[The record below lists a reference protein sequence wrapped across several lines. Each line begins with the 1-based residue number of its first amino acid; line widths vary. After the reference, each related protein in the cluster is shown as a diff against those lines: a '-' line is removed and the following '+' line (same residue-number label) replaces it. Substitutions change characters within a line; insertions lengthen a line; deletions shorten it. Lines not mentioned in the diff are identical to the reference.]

1 MLTAVVNTG
10 YEDFQSEIITM
21 VDGVPVTSFS
31 QFVEMIDGASG
42 QYLEL
47 TTNLGKIIVLDREE
61 AIEFNEEIINRYN
74 IPGDRVVFWQIIS
87 RSSADSSFQS
97 GLDFGRSPENTP
109 DRNRLYRFQRE
120 FYVDV
125 IAQG

>member
-74 IPGDRVVFWQIIS
+74 IPGDRVVF
-87 RSSADSSFQS
+87 
-97 GLDFGRSPENTP
+97 
-109 DRNRLYRFQRE
+109 
-120 FYVDV
+120 
-125 IAQG
+125 